1 VLDIA
6 DRHVNLTDTEMLTS
20 TSPALT
26 ARPTEQGGY
35 LSDIDTPGEA

>member
-1 VLDIA
+1 MLNIA
-6 DRHVNLTDTEMLTS
+6 DYYELPVDIEIPTPGGTV
-20 TSPALT
+20 LT